1 MVAPREIYVNLKRK
15 KMLPW
20 LRAEWE
26 RDDLARE
33 RASLYAAMEVH
44 EKQAADLE
52 KHHGIQA
59 IEYQEEQRRIAEELS
74 GPTKTQQRINAERD
88 NSNSFAFA
96 NHDFRRREGELSKVE
111 KDLQR
116 RRQSL
121 RVRNAIHMCVCELY
135 TGDCPCSVAIRKVRL
150 SSSTTQRECMI
161 LSDSTC
167 SDCDDESDKTVI
179 HAPTVTAS
187 SQAPQVKRPRGD

>member
-1 MVAPREIYVNLKRK
+1 
-15 KMLPW
+15 MLPW

-26 RDDLARE
+26 RDDLACE
-33 RASLYAAMEVH
+33 RAALYAATDVH
-44 EKQAADLE
+44 QKQGADLE
-52 KHHGIQA
+52 RHHGIQT
-59 IEYQEEQRRIAEELS
+59 IEYHEEQRRIAEELS

-96 NHDFRRREGELSKVE
+96 NHDIRRREGELSKVE

-121 RVRNAIHMCVCELY
+121 RVRHAIHMCLCELY

-150 SSSTTQRECMI
+150 SSSTTHVHRMI
-161 LSDSTC
+161 LSDSSTC
-167 SDCDDESDKTVI
+167 SDCDDESEEDNEINTTSI
-179 HAPTVTAS
+179 THS
-187 SQAPQVKRPRGD
+187 HSI